1 MLENPGELTRL
12 EDVAVVD
19 FVSDVNDA
27 AVAAAVSDAGFDP
40 YEKKMLSLTALE
52 KLMGRKNFQNL
63 LSDLV
68 VRTEGKPV
76 LVPVS
81 DRREEITVAAADF
94 AAIDK
99 EEKTN
104 E

>member
-1 MLENPGELTRL
+1 
-12 EDVAVVD
+12 
-19 FVSDVNDA
+19 
-27 AVAAAVSDAGFDP
+27 
-40 YEKKMLSLTALE
+40 MLSLTALE